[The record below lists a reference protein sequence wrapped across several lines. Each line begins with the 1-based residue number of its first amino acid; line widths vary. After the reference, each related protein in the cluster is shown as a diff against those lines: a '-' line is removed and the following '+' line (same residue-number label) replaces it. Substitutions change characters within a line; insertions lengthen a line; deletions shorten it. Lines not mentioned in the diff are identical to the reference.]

1 MLSGYRIFG
10 HLKTSQG
17 GHQLTN
23 ALLKEFLSDQS
34 NWDLESLERKE
45 DDNKDSEYLR
55 PISASV

>member
-34 NWDLESLERKE
+34 NWELESFERKE
-45 DDNKDSEYLR
+45 NDKKDSGYLR
-55 PISASV
+55 PIAANA